1 MSAFAVQS
9 EPPAADQSTYG
20 TKDPIL
26 AATLGNFGFQ
36 ARHSIPVM
44 LVVSASGVIDAV
56 DKKTGRIA
64 DCAHL
69 EFRFEAE
76 VMDSVYGV
84 LRAQDVAFAHEIAKL
99 AQKEETREI
108 SGAEGLRLSQM
119 RERWKSRSI
128 GKDGQNMA
136 GTLLYMVQKC
146 YDQVTNF
153 MVICVVTKE
162 LARNPMIEF
171 SKLVYEGV
179 AYAVEPLETEPQAQR
194 RSEKMMLKP
203 R

>member
-9 EPPAADQSTYG
+9 DSPPSNQSVFG

-26 AATLGNFGFQ
+26 AATLGNFGFL
-36 ARHSIPVM
+36 ARHALPVM
-44 LVVSASGVIDAV
+44 LVVSAAGVIEAV
-56 DKKTGRIA
+56 DKKTGRVA

-76 VMDSVYGV
+76 ILDPVYGV
-84 LRAQDVAFAHEIAKL
+84 LQAQDVAFAHEIAKL
-99 AQKEETREI
+99 AQKEQTREI
-108 SGAEGLRLSQM
+108 SGAEGLRLVQL

-128 GKDGQNMA
+128 GKDGQDMS

-153 MVICVVTKE
+153 MVLCVVTKE

-194 RSEKMMLKP
+194 RNEKMMCKP

>member
-1 MSAFAVQS
+1 VSAFAVQS
-9 EPPAADQSTYG
+9 EPPPADQSVYG

-36 ARHSIPVM
+36 ARNALPVM
-44 LVVSASGVIDAV
+44 LIVSAAGVIDAV
-56 DKKTGRIA
+56 DKKTGRVA

-76 VMDSVYGV
+76 IMDPVYGV
-84 LRAQDVAFAHEIAKL
+84 LRAHDIAFAHEIAKL
-99 AQKEETREI
+99 AQKEQTREA
-108 SGAEGLRLSQM
+108 SGSELLKLNQL
-119 RERWKSRSI
+119 RERWKSRPI

-171 SKLVYEGV
+171 SKSVYSGV
-179 AYAVEPLETEPQAQR
+179 AYAVEPLETEPHAQR

>member
-1 MSAFAVQS
+1 MSAFALQS
-9 EPPAADQSTYG
+9 EPPPAEQSVFG

-36 ARHSIPVM
+36 ARHSLPIM
-44 LVVSASGVIDAV
+44 LVVSAAGVIDAV
-56 DKKTGRIA
+56 DKKTGRVE

-76 VMDSVYGV
+76 IMDEVFGV
-84 LRAQDVAFAHEIAKL
+84 LRAQDVSVAHEIAKL
-99 AQKEETREI
+99 TQKEQTREI
-108 SGAEGLRLSQM
+108 SGAEGLKLSQM
-119 RERWKSRSI
+119 RTRWQSRSI

-136 GTLLYMVQKC
+136 GTLLWVVQKC

-153 MVICVVTKE
+153 LVVCTVTKE
-162 LARNPMIEF
+162 LARNPLIEY
-171 SKLVYEGV
+171 SKQVYRGV
-179 AYAVEPLETEPQAQR
+179 AYAVEPMETEPQAQR
-194 RSEKMMLKP
+194 RSEKFMQ